1 MGDTDQARR
10 RRPVAMLCIDQCDAD
25 GLRAQGA
32 DLSQQRGRVE
42 IGQLRADDHRVH
54 ALGGDRGHRGMAIG
68 GGQRLPVF
76 PKIGNEFG
84 QLSRQAGCIP
94 NKQNT
99 HDTFPWLSRR
109 SMSMTCEVTQ
119 FT

>member
-1 MGDTDQARR
+1 MQGIHQR
-10 RRPVAMLCIDQCDAD
+10 DAD
-25 GLRAQGA
+25 GFRAQGP
-32 DLSQQRGRVE
+32 DLAQQRGGIEVR
-42 IGQLRADDHRVH
+42 QLRADDHRIH
-54 ALGGDRGHRGMAIG
+54 ALRGDRGHRSLAIG

-84 QLSRQAGCIP
+84 QLGRQAGCIP

-109 SMSMTCEVTQ
+109 WMSTTCEVTQ